1 MGQAIFDLD
10 DDRFPVWQQPA
21 LWTKAAAAGRILPAE
36 DEAVRITAADRRL
49 SVNCHQLLLGPQKLL
64 AGRGRYVFDRVRSEF
79 DFGAWDFWEKQRDW
93 LLNTFRTVYPADE
106 GAIGTLTFF
115 SARRPSGVRHQQD
128 PGVRVTQGAGRVH
141 YMRREA
147 NLFRAP
153 LPVGDLRLATRGLRF
168 ACASETARRRSRV
181 AMMVVPRRVLSD
193 RFGMA
198 GSYQEFWYCLA
209 EPGVD
214 DQRLKR
220 GEIPAHPAVQ
230 SRDGAAGIR
239 YGPMLNLVRISRR
252 LLFTW
257 LAVEIHPESAEVIS
271 LRWGRMPLSVALL
284 NSSPVVHARGL
295 PGVPWALAMKR
306 TKAAKDRDAKAA
318 RREWSPTPLMLEAVP
333 GRELAQCRAIKRADE
348 LFYGDIRLAADAQ
361 WTALALAS
369 GRAC

>member
-64 AGRGRYVFDRVRSEF
+64 AGRGRYTVRPGAERVRFRRLGFLGEAAGLAAQHVQ
-79 DFGAWDFWEKQRDW
+79 DGLPGGRGGDWHPHVLFGA
-93 LLNTFRTVYPADE
+93 
-106 GAIGTLTFF
+106 
-115 SARRPSGVRHQQD
+115 RPSGVRHQQR

-181 AMMVVPRRVLSD
+181 AMMVVPRRVLSGPL
-193 RFGMA
+193 RNGR
-198 GSYQEFWYCLA
+198 LV
-209 EPGVD
+209 PGVLVLPG
-214 DQRLKR
+214 RAGGGRPAPEARRNPRPPGGSIPGRR
-220 GEIPAHPAVQ
+220 GGD
-230 SRDGAAGIR
+230 SLR
-239 YGPMLNLVRISRR
+239 PMLNLVRISRR

-284 NSSPVVHARGL
+284 NSSPVVHA
-295 PGVPWALAMKR
+295 GV
-306 TKAAKDRDAKAA
+306 
-318 RREWSPTPLMLEAVP
+318 
-333 GRELAQCRAIKRADE
+333 CRAFRGS
-348 LFYGDIRLAADAQ
+348 LR
-361 WTALALAS
+361 
-369 GRAC
+369 